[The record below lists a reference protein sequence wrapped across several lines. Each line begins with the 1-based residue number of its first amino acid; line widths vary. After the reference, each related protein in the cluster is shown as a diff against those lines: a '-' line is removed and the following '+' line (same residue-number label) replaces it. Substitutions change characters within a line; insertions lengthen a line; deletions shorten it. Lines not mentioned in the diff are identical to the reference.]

1 MQTESN
7 RKRESRPKP
16 LPYLSIRY
24 ADYAISIGR
33 EVVRL
38 LGTPKYVTLLMN
50 WEERTMAVLACDEK
64 TSTSFKVPEKFLT
77 DRNCNFRIY
86 SASFVKE
93 IGARWNI
100 GREGLNRY
108 KGSYSESLHAVVF
121 QL

>member
-1 MQTESN
+1 
-7 RKRESRPKP
+7 
-16 LPYLSIRY
+16 
-24 ADYAISIGR
+24 
-33 EVVRL
+33 
-38 LGTPKYVTLLMN
+38 MN

-64 TSTSFKVPEKFLT
+64 TSTSFKVPENFLT

-100 GREGLNRY
+100 DREGLNRY